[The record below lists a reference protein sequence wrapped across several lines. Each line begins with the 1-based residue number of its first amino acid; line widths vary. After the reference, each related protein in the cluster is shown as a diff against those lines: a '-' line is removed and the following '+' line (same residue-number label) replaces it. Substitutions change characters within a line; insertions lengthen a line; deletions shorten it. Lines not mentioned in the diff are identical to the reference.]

1 MSIVDEPDSIT
12 VRLDSKPG
20 QTFDESE
27 IDACLQH
34 TVRKAEREGE

>member
-1 MSIVDEPDSIT
+1 MVEEPDSIT

-20 QTFDESE
+20 RTFDRSD

-34 TVRKAEREGE
+34 TVRKAQPTDE